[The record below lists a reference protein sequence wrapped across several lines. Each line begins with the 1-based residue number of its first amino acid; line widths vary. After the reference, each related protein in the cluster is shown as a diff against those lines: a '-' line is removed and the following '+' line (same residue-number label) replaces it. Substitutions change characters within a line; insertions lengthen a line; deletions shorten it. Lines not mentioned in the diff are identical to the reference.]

1 MVSTGPQFT
10 TPDAYLR
17 TIYEQF
23 EKNLDNS
30 IEIIVPLVQF
40 EAAEHLN
47 NHTAEANLA
56 TLI

>member
-30 IEIIVPLVQF
+30 NKSTKIWLQNDKKLAYFALISELQPL
-40 EAAEHLN
+40 
-47 NHTAEANLA
+47 
-56 TLI
+56 